1 MLKFNFQ
8 YQHAD
13 FKLKVALDMQHQL
26 CGIVGTSGC
35 GKSTLLK
42 NIVGL
47 LKPQQGYIQ
56 LNEQLLFNKQ
66 TFNKQPSD
74 QQQVIDTPMHRRK
87 IALVFQN
94 ALLFPHMN
102 VAQNLNYAE
111 KWGENVDRKFQ
122 FKEIVTL
129 LELEPLLKRKAA
141 QLSGGEAQRVS
152 IGRALLSSPNLLL
165 LDEPLTGLDSHL
177 KQQIL
182 PFLKRIINELDLPII
197 YVTHHLNEL
206 EFLNAQIYQMLKN
219 ENAETLLAVVS

>member
-1 MLKFNFQ
+1 MLKCDFQ

-13 FKLKVALDMQHQL
+13 FILNVELEMQQQL
-26 CGIVGTSGC
+26 LGIVGASGS

-47 LKPQQGYIQ
+47 LQPQEGSIQ
-56 LNEQLLFNKQ
+56 FNNRILL
-66 TFNKQPSD
+66 
-74 QQQVIDTPMHRRK
+74 DTQRQIHVPMHQRR
-87 IALVFQN
+87 IALIFQN

-102 VAQNLNYAE
+102 VQQNLSYAE
-111 KWGENVDRKFQ
+111 KLVSKSERKFH
-122 FKEIVTL
+122 FTDIVDL
-129 LELEPLLKRKAA
+129 LELKPLIQRKAH

-182 PFLKRIINELDLPII
+182 PFLKRMKQELNLPMI
-197 YVTHHLNEL
+197 YVTHHLQEL
-206 EFLNAQIYQMLKN
+206 EYLQADIVQLNQGQLQNK
-219 ENAETLLAVVS
+219 

>member
-1 MLKFNFQ
+1 MLKCDFQ

-13 FKLKVALDMQHQL
+13 FILNVELEMQQQL
-26 CGIVGTSGC
+26 LGIIGASGS

-47 LKPQQGYIQ
+47 LQPQEGSIQ
-56 LNEQLLFNKQ
+56 FNNRILL
-66 TFNKQPSD
+66 
-74 QQQVIDTPMHRRK
+74 DTTRQIHVPMHQRK
-87 IALVFQN
+87 IALIFQN

-102 VAQNLNYAE
+102 VQQNLSYAE
-111 KWGENVDRKFQ
+111 KLVSKSERKFH
-122 FKEIVTL
+122 FSDILDL
-129 LELEPLLKRKAA
+129 LELKPLIQRKAH

-182 PFLKRIINELDLPII
+182 PFLKRMKQELNLPMI
-197 YVTHHLNEL
+197 YVTHHMQEL
-206 EFLNAQIYQMLKN
+206 EYLQAEIVQLNQGQLQNK
-219 ENAETLLAVVS
+219 

>member
-1 MLKFNFQ
+1 MLKCDFQ

-13 FKLKVALDMQHQL
+13 FILNVELEMQQQL
-26 CGIVGTSGC
+26 LGIVGASGS

-47 LKPQQGYIQ
+47 LQPQQGSIQ
-56 LNEQLLFNKQ
+56 FNNRILL
-66 TFNKQPSD
+66 
-74 QQQVIDTPMHRRK
+74 DTPRQIHVPMHQRK
-87 IALVFQN
+87 IALIFQN

-102 VAQNLNYAE
+102 VQQNLSYAE
-111 KWGENVDRKFQ
+111 KLVSKSERKFH
-122 FKEIVTL
+122 FSDILDL
-129 LELEPLLKRKAA
+129 LELKPLIQRKAH

-182 PFLKRIINELDLPII
+182 PFLKRMKQELNLPMI
-197 YVTHHLNEL
+197 YVTHHMQEL
-206 EFLNAQIYQMLKN
+206 EYLQADIVQLNQGQLQNK
-219 ENAETLLAVVS
+219 